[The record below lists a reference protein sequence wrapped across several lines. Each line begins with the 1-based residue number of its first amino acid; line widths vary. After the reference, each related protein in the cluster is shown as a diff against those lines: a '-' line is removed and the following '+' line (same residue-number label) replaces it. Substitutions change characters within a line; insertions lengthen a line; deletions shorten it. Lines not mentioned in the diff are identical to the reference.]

1 MRRLLLLA
9 TVLFVLATGPASG
22 VVDRAV
28 SIAGFAFN
36 PSPMD
41 ITTGDSVVWTNNDGS
56 SHNIVAASFAS
67 PTELLP
73 GQTYRR
79 TFDTEG
85 DYTYDCTLH
94 NGMTGLVRVR
104 TAPAPVVPEVPMP
117 ILLGASAS
125 LATAIALWTRRAR
138 ETLGP
143 RPVW

>member
-1 MRRLLLLA
+1 M
-9 TVLFVLATGPASG
+9 
-22 VVDRAV
+22 
-28 SIAGFAFN
+28 
-36 PSPMD
+36 
-41 ITTGDSVVWTNNDGS
+41 TTGDSVVWTNNDGS

-85 DYTYDCTLH
+85 DFTYECTLH

-125 LATAIALWTRRAR
+125 IAIAIALWTRRAR
-138 ETLGP
+138 ETPGP